1 MTNRQYLTPPRSP
14 GPGPVMSAIAMIAS
28 GLAGV
33 ILVLTEVV
41 LRFLIGMALTGR
53 RECKRP

>member
-1 MTNRQYLTPPRSP
+1 
-14 GPGPVMSAIAMIAS
+14 MSAIAMIAS